1 MTILIVAGTA
11 ANAAGRRFT
20 LVIDAG
26 HGGHDSGAK
35 GAISYEKNIN
45 LKVALAFG
53 KYVERQCPD
62 VKVVYTRKTDVF
74 VPLYE
79 RAEIANRNKAD
90 LFVSVHTNALP
101 KGRISRGFE
110 TYTLGDG
117 RSHGTKTNLDVAKR
131 ENSVIFMEKDYK
143 QHYVGYDPNS
153 AESNIMFEFV
163 QDHNMQQSVEFAKL
177 LQNNVCSMAGR
188 INKGVHQDNFAVLR
202 LTSMPACLIELG
214 FITTPDEE
222 KALNDADMV
231 DKIARGIYN
240 AFADYKNRQAG
251 GLTVPF
257 KADADKLPAE
267 EQAGE
272 SKADSDQTTSRQDS
286 SRQAQAQDNNQSASQ
301 VASQSADNQSSRAGD
316 SSQPVSRTA
325 SSRQGSRTDNR
336 TNSGK
341 KHTPAN
347 GNPATDNAHAGEDGI
362 IYYDENAQSSA
373 VSARSSKS
381 ALQSAP
387 QEAQVPRTL
396 PARKPRPVV
405 VTPPTHMETEAEAA
419 AVVQKYG
426 PDVKASNAVSGTKPA
441 STANA
446 ASGAKPVPSTDTS
459 TATNSAS
466 DTKPL
471 ASENS
476 GAECAPVF
484 KVQIM
489 VCHGKM
495 KDGDSR
501 LKGLKG
507 CEYYQE
513 NGDWKC
519 TYGAT
524 ADYNEIVAVRR
535 QVAQLFPECFVIAF
549 RNGEKMNVN
558 QAIREYKQNKN
569 KQK

>member
-1 MTILIVAGTA
+1 MFMKSIRILLMTIMIAVGAFACA
-11 ANAAGRRFT
+11 ASKSFT

-53 KYVERQCPD
+53 KYVERNCPD

-79 RAEIANRNKAD
+79 RAEIANRNKAN

-153 AESNIMFEFV
+153 PESNIMFEFV
-163 QDHNMQQSVEFAKL
+163 QDHNMQQSVAFAKL
-177 LQNNVCSMAGR
+177 LQQNVCSLAGR
-188 INKGVHQDNFAVLR
+188 VNKGVHQDNFAVLR

-222 KALNDADMV
+222 QALNNPTVV

-257 KADADKLPAE
+257 KAEAEKLPAE
-267 EQAGE
+267 DQSMPTAVEQPAKQTLEKPREQAQEQPKELKEQKKQGQPE
-272 SKADSDQTTSRQDS
+272 VQARQQPEVQANQQARQPARQQSKA
-286 SRQAQAQDNNQSASQ
+286 
-301 VASQSADNQSSRAGD
+301 
-316 SSQPVSRTA
+316 PVNDLPVT
-325 SSRQGSRTDNR
+325 
-336 TNSGK
+336 
-341 KHTPAN
+341 H
-347 GNPATDNAHAGEDGI
+347 DGI
-362 IYYDENAQSSA
+362 IVFDEG
-373 VSARSSKS
+373 
-381 ALQSAP
+381 
-387 QEAQVPRTL
+387 
-396 PARKPRPVV
+396 
-405 VTPPTHMETEAEAA
+405 PTRRMETLAEAA
-419 AVVQKYG
+419 AVVKEFA
-426 PDVKASNAVSGTKPA
+426 PDAKSDNKVEAKAKTKAESKPEAKGKAEAKVESKAEAQPESKPA
-441 STANA
+441 AKNDNA
-446 ASGAKPVPSTDTS
+446 AMDSS
-459 TATNSAS
+459 
-466 DTKPL
+466 L
-471 ASENS
+471 
-476 GAECAPVF
+476 PVF

-489 VCHGKM
+489 VCHNKL
-495 KDGDSR
+495 KEGDR
-501 LKGLKG
+501 QLKGLKG
-507 CEYYQE
+507 CDYYQE

-519 TYGAT
+519 TYGASNN
-524 ADYNEIVAVRR
+524 YNEIARMR
-535 QVAQLFPECFVIAF
+535 KQILDLFPSCFIIAF
-549 RNGEKMNVN
+549 KNGEKMNVN
-558 QAIREYKQNKN
+558 QAIKEFMQNK
-569 KQK
+569 KR